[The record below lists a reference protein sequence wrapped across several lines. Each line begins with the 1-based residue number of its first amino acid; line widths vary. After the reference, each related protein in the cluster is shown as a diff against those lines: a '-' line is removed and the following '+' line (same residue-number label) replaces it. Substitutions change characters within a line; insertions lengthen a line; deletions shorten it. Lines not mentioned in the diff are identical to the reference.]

1 MSETF
6 AKSTFPSQYA
16 KLEKQRENAKN
27 RPLAMSEIN
36 VLLLMGYNNKP
47 LYESIDL
54 FYTEEYREALK
65 NNVNA
70 AELDKIVKFRAG
82 TDEEINLLYS
92 DIHAREDKVEM
103 SGASANP

>member
-1 MSETF
+1 
-6 AKSTFPSQYA
+6 
-16 KLEKQRENAKN
+16 
-27 RPLAMSEIN
+27 
-36 VLLLMGYNNKP
+36 
-47 LYESIDL
+47 
-54 FYTEEYREALK
+54 LK